1 MKRVWI
7 LVTLAGVVLAGGA
20 YVTASGGEAGGSASE
35 EGDKARATL
44 RNADDEKVG
53 TVKLEQDGDTV
64 KLKVKVDG
72 SVAPGFHGFH
82 VHGVGACVGVP
93 PVTDPVTPPFTSAGS
108 HYNPGGDS
116 VKHDDHAGD
125 LPLLLIDGDG
135 EAEAR
140 FATDRFALDA
150 LLEGDGSAFI
160 LHANADNYANI
171 PVVPYGGPV
180 GGTLNTGDAGGRIAC
195 GVVESD

>member
-1 MKRVWI
+1 MKRAWI
-7 LVTLAGVVLAGGA
+7 LITLAGVVLASGA
-20 YVTASGGEAGGSASE
+20 YVTASRGEAGGSASE

-44 RNADDEKVG
+44 HNAAGEQIG

-72 SVAPGFHGFH
+72 SVSPGFHGFH
-82 VHGVGACVGVP
+82 IHGAGLCDPVSSP
-93 PVTDPVTPPFTSAGS
+93 PAATDPFTTAGG
-108 HYNPGGDS
+108 HYNPGAAT
-116 VKHDDHAGD
+116 HRDHAGD
-125 LPLLLIDGDG
+125 LPVLLIDGDG

-140 FATDRFALDA
+140 FGTDRFALGDLFDA
-150 LLEGDGSAFI
+150 NGSAFI

-180 GGTLNTGDAGGRIAC
+180 GGTLNTGDAGSRIAC
-195 GVVESD
+195 GVVESAD